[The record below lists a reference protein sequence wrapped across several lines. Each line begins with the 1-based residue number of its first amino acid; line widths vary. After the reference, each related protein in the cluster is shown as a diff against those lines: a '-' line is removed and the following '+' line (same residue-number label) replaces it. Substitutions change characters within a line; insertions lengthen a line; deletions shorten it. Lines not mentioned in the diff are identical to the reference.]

1 MFERSPAVAT
11 DVLFRRLR
19 KLRAVLA
26 SFDDEILL
34 CECGSGVITCD
45 GPSAEPE
52 APLTRDR
59 R

>member
-11 DVLFRRLR
+11 DVVFRRLR

-34 CECGSGVITCD
+34 CECASGVITCD

-52 APLTRDR
+52 AP
-59 R
+59 

>member
-19 KLRAVLA
+19 AVLA

-34 CECGSGVITCD
+34 CECASGVITCD

-52 APLTRDR
+52 AP
-59 R
+59 